1 MAIVAITGCSSGIG
15 YESALAFARPGNGR
29 NGDRVY
35 ACVRS
40 VEKAAA
46 LQDRAEKE
54 QLDIRVKV
62 LDVTAADSFPDF
74 VDAIVAESG
83 RIDVLVNNAGILHPG
98 AWEDLPETKIRA
110 VMETNF
116 YGPMLLSRAV
126 LPQMRKQGNG
136 YIIMIS
142 SLSGIAGLA
151 GDVAYSASKFALEGA
166 TEALRHEVD
175 RWGVHLAL
183 VQGAQYA
190 TNIFASDE
198 SGDDLLPPDY
208 PAASPYQA
216 LVEYKLQQI
225 RNGLPDALHPS
236 HMAQL
241 LLTIANSD
249 GSQLRWPADELA
261 TRVLET
267 VYGQSDAERDTFL
280 RMAGDSDWWTNGRDQ
295 P

>member
-15 YESALAFARPGNGR
+15 YESALAFARPRNGR
-29 NGDRVY
+29 PGDRVY

-46 LQDRAEKE
+46 LQELTEKE
-54 QLDIRVKV
+54 QLDIRIKI

-74 VDAIVAESG
+74 VDDIVVESG

-98 AWEDLPETKIRA
+98 AWEDLPEAKIRA

-175 RWGVHLAL
+175 RWGIHLAL
-183 VQGAQYA
+183 VQGGQYA
-190 TNIFASDE
+190 TNIFASGKP
-198 SGDDLLPPDY
+198 GDDLLPPDY
-208 PAASPYQA
+208 PAGSPYRA
-216 LVEYKLQQI
+216 LVEYKLQHL

-241 LLTIANSD
+241 LLTIADSD
-249 GSQLRWPADELA
+249 GSRLRWPADELA
-261 TRVLET
+261 TRVLDT
-267 VYGQSDAERDTFL
+267 MHKQSDAERDTFL
-280 RMAGDSDWWTNGRDQ
+280 RMAGDSDWWSDGRNQ